1 MRRYSLLALG
11 MAAVAAAA
19 APLKVLIVDGQN
31 NHNWQVTTPVL
42 KKLLE
47 ETGLFAVDVATT
59 PFRPNFAGYRLVV
72 SNYNG
77 EDWPKATQAAFEKFV
92 RDGGGLVVYHAAN
105 NPFPE
110 WKAFNEMIVLGGW
123 GNRTP
128 QSGPYLRMREG
139 KAVREDKPGP
149 SGHHGKRH
157 PYLMMTRDKKH
168 PVMAGLP
175 EKWMHATDELYDS
188 MRGPAVEVTVLATAY
203 SDPAT
208 GGTGEDEPL
217 LLTRS
222 YGKGRVFHTMLGH
235 DLEALSCVGFI
246 ATYQRGAEWAATGKV
261 TGKVPRDFPG
271 ADQVSVRNVKASG
284 ESPVRPRKRRT
295 AALPP
300 RPR

>member
-11 MAAVAAAA
+11 MAAVAVA
-19 APLKVLIVDGQN
+19 APRKVLIIDGQN
-31 NHNWQVTTPVL
+31 NHNWQATTPVL

-47 ETGLFAVDVATT
+47 ETGLFAVEVATT
-59 PFRPNFAGYRLVV
+59 PPKGGDLSAFRPNFAGYQVVV

-77 EDWPKATQAAFEKFV
+77 EDWPRETQAAFEKFV
-92 RDGGGLVVYHAAN
+92 RAGGGLVVYHAAN

-157 PYLMMTRDKKH
+157 PYLMMTRDQKH

-188 MRGPAVEVTVLATAY
+188 MRGPAVEATVLATAY

-217 LLTRS
+217 ILTRS

-235 DLEALSCVGFI
+235 DLESVSCVGFVV
-246 ATYQRGAEWAATGKV
+246 TFQRGTEWAGTGKV
-261 TGKVPRDFPG
+261 TVKVPGDFPG
-271 ADQVSVRNVKASG
+271 AEKVSVRK
-284 ESPVRPRKRRT
+284 
-295 AALPP
+295 
-300 RPR
+300 